1 MSLLKI
7 ILWAIIIYLVY
18 NTAKNV
24 MKYLAPGSSKSDS
37 VKVKQKKKAKYNIER
52 EDIIDAHF
60 EEINP
65 EKSDKQKKNS

>member
-18 NTAKNV
+18 NTARNV
-24 MKYLAPGSSKSDS
+24 MKYLTQGNSKNDS
-37 VKVKQKKKAKYNIER
+37 IKVKKQKKAKYNIER

-60 EEINP
+60 EEIGP
-65 EKSDKQKKNS
+65 GKSDKQKENS